1 MKDLLTEINLLND
14 RGWIMENNE
23 KLEICTDVLNYI
35 IAVTEKQERVLDLET
50 MYAAYIATFGQEAGL
65 TQYGFSEVY
74 RSYIEALVDVAIQE
88 GK

>member
-1 MKDLLTEINLLND
+1 MGNPHNGLCALTVHPRMCGEH
-14 RGWIMENNE
+14 
-23 KLEICTDVLNYI
+23 
-35 IAVTEKQERVLDLET
+35 AVTEKQERVLDLET